1 MGKKTQVVTQGAKLA
16 VKYGPLVKVAWDKGG
31 KQATTAAAKRALTM
45 NSRRRALAHAS
56 GVIDGSMLKIA
67 PEGTTIYVV
76 FTGDQPI
83 AVVPA
88 SAGAPDR
95 AAPARRPRPAG
106 AGRRAVADAG
116 PAGPGARVGSALDAA
131 GGG

>member
-31 KQATTAAAKRALTM
+31 KHATTAAAKRAMTM
-45 NSRRRALAHAS
+45 NSRRRAIAHAS

-67 PEGTTIYVV
+67 PEGSTLYVV

-83 AVVPA
+83 AVYPAQKAPLTVLLQHADLDRRVPA
-88 SAGAPDR
+88 AELSKR
-95 AAPARRPRPAG
+95 SRRTRRPRRLG
-106 AGRRAVADAG
+106 
-116 PAGPGARVGSALDAA
+116 
-131 GGG
+131 